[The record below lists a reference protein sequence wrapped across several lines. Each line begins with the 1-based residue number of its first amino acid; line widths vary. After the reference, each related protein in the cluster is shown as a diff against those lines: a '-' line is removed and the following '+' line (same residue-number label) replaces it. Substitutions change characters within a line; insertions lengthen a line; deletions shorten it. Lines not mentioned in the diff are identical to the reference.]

1 MAAEQESS
9 IYEPLPEGD
18 FFRVLKL
25 HPGNLDEEIHC
36 SLEVSNFESSKGTYD
51 ASQLYELQM
60 HNALT

>member
-1 MAAEQESS
+1 MAAEQES

-25 HPGNLDEEIHC
+25 HPDNLDEEIHC
-36 SLEVSNFESSKGTYD
+36 RLEVSNFESSKGTYD

-60 HNALT
+60 RNALT